1 MSMPKRFLPLA
12 VLSTIVFLAGCSH
25 LPFIGKKF
33 QHAPTLKHKENSHIA
48 TETEKEFR
56 QRWETKRIND
66 LVSQGLTA
74 EAARA
79 QAETEFAQKFSA
91 THVAGH

>member
-1 MSMPKRFLPLA
+1 MPMPKRFLPLA
-12 VLSTIVFLAGCSH
+12 VLSAIVFLTGCSH

-33 QHAPTLKHKENSHIA
+33 KHHTPKPAAESPHIA
-48 TETEKEFR
+48 TETEKEFQ
-56 QRWETKRIND
+56 QRWVNKRAND

-79 QAETEFAQKFSA
+79 QAMAEFDQKFAA
-91 THVAGH
+91 THVAAH